1 MFISKKRFQEEIE
14 KARIEA
20 ENKCFERREY
30 EMVRSDIYGRISD
43 IEKRLSK
50 IEENMSTEAIKLS
63 EPLVFPDMKGV
74 RHV

>member
-30 EMVRSDIYGRISD
+30 EIVRSDIYSRISD

-50 IEENMSTEAIKLS
+50 IEENMSVEEIKLS
-63 EPLVFPDMKGV
+63 EPFIFPETKGARQV
-74 RHV
+74 